1 MRLPQ
6 SSIYIA
12 NEYVC
17 SRTSAYLTFMMLKIF
32 NVSWGNVFTK
42 NVVSTCSTYAMYL
55 TVNRLVRYTHFYSW
69 CMYTKAA
76 LRFFFSLKRFYS
88 ALRPYPRQYFHLC
101 SLIFFFYSRTKLN
114 DIYSIYIYIYIYR
127 SGESLRGWATI
138 LLLRQDQWKSIKSFL
153 SSCYHDGFPS
163 NTCAKSG

>member
-6 SSIYIA
+6 STIYIA

-114 DIYSIYIYIYIYR
+114 DIYSIDIYIGVARAWEDERRFCCYAKT
-127 SGESLRGWATI
+127 SGN
-138 LLLRQDQWKSIKSFL
+138 
-153 SSCYHDGFPS
+153 PS
-163 NTCAKSG
+163 KAFHRAVIMMVFHRTRVQSPDKG